1 MDFGNRLSEL
11 MKEYNISQAE
21 LAKNIDVSQRAVSK
35 WVNHQSEPT
44 ESSIVKC
51 AQYFSVPT
59 DYLLG
64 LTDDY

>member
-1 MDFGNRLSEL
+1 MDFGSRLYEL
-11 MKEYNISQAE
+11 MKEHNITQSQ
-21 LAKNIDVSQRAVSK
+21 LAKNIDVSQRAVSL

-51 AQYFSVPT
+51 ARYFSVT
-59 DYLLG
+59 ADYILG